1 MDYKCEC
8 SGMEDKMILSNL
20 DLLREQDV
28 LKFVVGSK
36 SDLDKMKEIINEFKL
51 KCRVYVSP
59 VFGMIEAHELVEYVL
74 DNKLNNVTV
83 QVQLHKIIWNPD
95 MRGV

>member
-1 MDYKCEC
+1 
-8 SGMEDKMILSNL
+8 
-20 DLLREQDV
+20 
-28 LKFVVGSK
+28 
-36 SDLDKMKEIINEFKL
+36 MKEIIDEFKL

-83 QVQLHKIIWNPD
+83 QVQLHKIIWNPNE
-95 MRGV
+95 RGV